1 MHLLKNMITSRY
13 WYQINVQTKFSRKRS
28 LERTNFIP
36 HFRLVHRTPCTCVY
50 VCAWIR
56 SNLKSWYHS
65 RGTTV
70 LPAHVTHLLFARLV
84 LPMRM
89 VPRVSKNG
97 ARVSVWYV
105 YYSLASLI
113 WMLYIDWQ
121 WYNKWRISRW
131 IRWCRLIEGLVLDER
146 TASCSR
152 GKSESEVLRVCG
164 ES

>member
-1 MHLLKNMITSRY
+1 MKP
-13 WYQINVQTKFSRKRS
+13 
-28 LERTNFIP
+28 RTNK
-36 HFRLVHRTPCTCVY
+36 FRLALQRTLCICVY

-84 LPMRM
+84 LPMRT

-97 ARVSVWYV
+97 ARVNVWYV
-105 YYSLASLI
+105 YYGLASLI

-121 WYNKWRISRW
+121 WYNKQRISWW
-131 IRWCRLIEGLVLDER
+131 IRWCRLNENVQDER
-146 TASCSR
+146 MASCSFLIQR
-152 GKSESEVLRVCG
+152 LECKSFNELI
-164 ES
+164 